1 MVGVMETVISIKPL
15 LAVLVS
21 VIGTLLILIT
31 GERRQNLREFWSIAA
46 GVLKFGIVASMVPAI
61 FDGKTIEYTL
71 FHILPGVDIKFRA
84 DAFGILFAAGAS
96 FLWIFTSFYSIGY
109 MRPLQAKS
117 QTRYFAC
124 FAISLSTTMGV
135 AFSANL
141 FTMFLFYEGLT
152 IITYPLVGHKEDKE
166 SLAGA
171 RKYVIYLLGAAK
183 VFLVAAIILTYNLSG
198 TLEFSKGGL
207 FPAEVQSSQPVLLSI
222 IFILFLFGFAKSA
235 IMPFHG
241 WLPAAMVA
249 PTPVSALLH
258 AVAVVKTGVFTVL
271 RVIFFVFGTGLM
283 KDLGVDTVA
292 IFFASFTLIMAS
304 VIALSRDN
312 LKARLAFSTVSQ
324 LSYIILGAALLTPS
338 GMIGGISHITMHAF
352 AKITL
357 FFCAGSIYVSTHKT
371 EISQLS
377 GIAKKMP
384 WTMTAFAIGTLSM
397 IGVPSVG
404 GFISKWNLVV
414 GSLEAHSIIVLS
426 VLLAST
432 MLNAAYFV
440 PIVYKAFFEKEE
452 EHHGHHSTGSYGE
465 DVKENPFMVVP
476 LFLTAIG
483 TIILGIYPDFV
494 LQLAREVIR

>member
-1 MVGVMETVISIKPL
+1 MDTVISIRPL
-15 LAVLVS
+15 LAILVS
-21 VIGTLLILIT
+21 VIATSLILLA
-31 GERRQNLREFWSIAA
+31 GEKRPNLREFWSVGA
-46 GVLKFGIVASMVPAI
+46 GVLKFLIVVSMVPTI
-61 FDGKTIEYTL
+61 LDGKTIEYTL
-71 FHILPGVDIKFRA
+71 FHLMPGIDIKFKA
-84 DAFGILFAAGAS
+84 DAFGILFALGAS
-96 FLWIFTSFYSIGY
+96 FLWILTSFYSIGY
-109 MRPLQAKS
+109 MRPLKAQS

-152 IITYPLVGHKEDKE
+152 LITYPLVGHKEDDE
-166 SLAGA
+166 SMSGA

-183 VFLVAAIILTYNLSG
+183 AFLIAAIILTYNLAG

-207 FPAEVQSSQPVLLSI
+207 FPTSVQDSHPLLLSI
-222 IFILFLFGFAKSA
+222 IFLLFLFGFAKCA
-235 IMPFHG
+235 IMPLHG

-271 RVIFFVFGTGLM
+271 RIIFFVFGVDLM
-283 KDLGVDTVA
+283 KNIAIDTVV

-312 LKARLAFSTVSQ
+312 LKARLAYSTVSQ

-338 GMIGGISHITMHAF
+338 SMVGGIAHITMHAF

-357 FFCAGSIYVSTHKT
+357 FFCAGSIYVSSHKT
-371 EISQLS
+371 EISQLN
-377 GIAKKMP
+377 GIGKKMP

-397 IGVPSVG
+397 IGIPSSG
-404 GFISKWNLVV
+404 GFISKWKLVV
-414 GSLEAHSIIVLS
+414 GSLEADSIIILC
-426 VLLAST
+426 VLLTST
-432 MLNAAYFV
+432 LLNAAYFV
-440 PIVYKAFFEKEE
+440 PVVYKAFFEKEE
-452 EHHGHHSTGSYGE
+452 EGIHHGYHE
-465 DVKENPFMVVP
+465 EIKENPFMVVP

-483 TIILGIYPDFV
+483 TIILGFYPDFV
-494 LQLAREVIR
+494 LQLATEVIR